1 MSTVTL
7 RWIGDL
13 DQDKREQAG
22 CVSSSSDQYRPKK
35 IELKPG
41 QKEIRIGRIN
51 TKIPPDYPIESC
63 INSRMISRNHAT
75 IERSAKGGSILYDHS
90 MNGTY
95 VNYTRVMGGVTLKHG
110 DIVCFG
116 HLNGANLKPGEPVA
130 LFYSDLK
137 YRVELSDS
145 PTKENVVTG
154 TTKKRKSYPAQPGS
168 TVSST
173 QRSDGEDDSIGSS
186 DESTDAKRP
195 RSNTTSSAQRTANRQ
210 KFKKPASS
218 NRHKVDEEDD
228 EDSNEDPD
236 DSSSNKRLSSA
247 GSKTI
252 KKRSNGTDKIKK
264 SHSNSV
270 SRKSSGTKPG
280 HTHNK
285 EKRRSGKSSKSG
297 GFDAED
303 DAGGGDMFHYDSEE
317 CSARPCKQP
326 QDIAIDWIQCDRC
339 TLWYHQDVIES
350 YLELKLHSLRSSDP
364 KSINPHT
371 VTKVPPPHD
380 RVNLSNNISKSNVVS
395 TPLPSSIF
403 YEPWHSIWKFIRMNP
418 IYGIGGKTLPPKCIL
433 FMDPK
438 YIPPIHS
445 LSKIDNA
452 NLPSSTALD
461 YCYEALLFMTQA
473 YETVVRVTL
482 FKDSKTENGE
492 FMCNCDPYLN
502 LPCHFGIT
510 ELTSMGDFV
519 KQHIW
524 SSICKQFSADE

>member
-154 TTKKRKSYPAQPGS
+154 TAKKRKSYPAQPGS

-228 EDSNEDPD
+228 GDSNDDAD

-252 KKRSNGTDKIKK
+252 KKRSNGTDRVKK

-270 SRKSSGTKPG
+270 SRKSGGTKPG
-280 HTHNK
+280 HIHNK

-350 YLELKLHSLRSSDP
+350 YLELKLHSLRSSDS

-371 VTKVPPPHD
+371 VTKVQPLDDH
-380 RVNLSNNISKSNVVS
+380 VNLCEFVN
-395 TPLPSSIF
+395 
-403 YEPWHSIWKFIRMNP
+403 
-418 IYGIGGKTLPPKCIL
+418 L
-433 FMDPK
+433 F
-438 YIPPIHS
+438 
-445 LSKIDNA
+445 
-452 NLPSSTALD
+452 
-461 YCYEALLFMTQA
+461 
-473 YETVVRVTL
+473 
-482 FKDSKTENGE
+482 
-492 FMCNCDPYLN
+492 
-502 LPCHFGIT
+502 FG
-510 ELTSMGDFV
+510 
-519 KQHIW
+519 
-524 SSICKQFSADE
+524 

>member
-145 PTKENVVTG
+145 PAKENVVAG

-186 DESTDAKRP
+186 DDDESIDAKRP
-195 RSNTTSSAQRTANRQ
+195 RSNAAASGGGAGGGGGGSAGAGASSRNANRQ
-210 KFKKPASS
+210 KFKKPAATS
-218 NRHKVDEEDD
+218 NRLKVDEDD
-228 EDSNEDPD
+228 DMDSND
-236 DSSSNKRLSSA
+236 DDDNSTSKRLSSA
-247 GSKTI
+247 ASSKSSL
-252 KKRSNGTDKIKK
+252 KKRSNGTEKVKK

-270 SRKSSGTKPG
+270 SRKSSSTTKQPSS
-280 HTHNK
+280 HMHSK

-297 GFDAED
+297 GYDAED
-303 DAGGGDMFHYDSEE
+303 DTAAAAGGDMFHYDSEE

-339 TLWYHQDVIES
+339 ALWYHQETKELS
-350 YLELKLHSLRSSDP
+350 FLLEFHQLDATS
-364 KSINPHT
+364 
-371 VTKVPPPHD
+371 
-380 RVNLSNNISKSNVVS
+380 NL
-395 TPLPSSIF
+395 
-403 YEPWHSIWKFIRMNP
+403 
-418 IYGIGGKTLPPKCIL
+418 G
-433 FMDPK
+433 
-438 YIPPIHS
+438 
-445 LSKIDNA
+445 
-452 NLPSSTALD
+452 SSTDIMTVSGVESCND
-461 YCYEALLFMTQA
+461 YGKL
-473 YETVVRVTL
+473 
-482 FKDSKTENGE
+482 
-492 FMCNCDPYLN
+492 
-502 LPCHFGIT
+502 
-510 ELTSMGDFV
+510 
-519 KQHIW
+519 
-524 SSICKQFSADE
+524 

>member
-95 VNYTRVMGGVTLKHG
+95 VNYTRVLGGVTLKHG

-137 YRVELSDS
+137 YRVELSES
-145 PTKENVVTG
+145 PTKENVTG
-154 TTKKRKSYPAQPGS
+154 TAKKRKSYPAQPGS

-173 QRSDGEDDSIGSS
+173 QRSDNEDDSIGSS
-186 DESTDAKRP
+186 DSESAETKRP
-195 RSNTTSSAQRTANRQ
+195 KSNTTSSASRTANRQ

-218 NRHKVDEEDD
+218 NRHKVEEDD
-228 EDSNEDPD
+228 GDSND
-236 DSSSNKRLSSA
+236 DLDDNSNSKRLSSG

-252 KKRSNGTDKIKK
+252 KKRSNGTDKVKK

-270 SRKSSGTKPG
+270 SRKSGGTKLG
-280 HTHNK
+280 HIHNK
-285 EKRRSGKSSKSG
+285 EKRRSGKSTKSG
-297 GFDAED
+297 SFDAED
-303 DAGGGDMFHYDSEE
+303 DTGGGDMFHYDSEE

-339 TLWYHQDVIES
+339 TLWYHQDIIES
-350 YLELKLHSLRSSDP
+350 YLELKLCSLRLSDS
-364 KSINPHT
+364 KLTNSYA
-371 VTKVPPPHD
+371 VTPSPQSFDDH
-380 RVNLSNNISKSNVVS
+380 VNLSNNVSRLHVIS
-395 TPLPSSIF
+395 TPLPSTAF
-403 YEPWHSIWKFIRMNP
+403 YEPWHFICQWIRTNR
-418 IYGIGGKTLPPKCIL
+418 
-433 FMDPK
+433 
-438 YIPPIHS
+438 S
-445 LSKIDNA
+445 
-452 NLPSSTALD
+452 
-461 YCYEALLFMTQA
+461 E
-473 YETVVRVTL
+473 
-482 FKDSKTENGE
+482 
-492 FMCNCDPYLN
+492 
-502 LPCHFGIT
+502 
-510 ELTSMGDFV
+510 
-519 KQHIW
+519 
-524 SSICKQFSADE
+524 